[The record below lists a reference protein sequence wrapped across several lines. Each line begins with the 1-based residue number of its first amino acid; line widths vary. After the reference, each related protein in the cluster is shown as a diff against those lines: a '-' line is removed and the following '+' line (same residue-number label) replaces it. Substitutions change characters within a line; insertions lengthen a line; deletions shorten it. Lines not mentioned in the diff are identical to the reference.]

1 MAPPQIDL
9 TDLQNAVSQIV
20 EQHGGGILKAG
31 GPLAAAGVV
40 RMFVSKSK
48 LATTGVVVGGAW
60 LAVQSISTPM
70 LHIMQEQ
77 FGYLQSL
84 LGS

>member
-1 MAPPQIDL
+1 MTAPQVDL
-9 TDLQNAVSQIV
+9 TDLQNAVGLYLQ
-20 EQHGGGILKAG
+20 QHNIALAA
-31 GPLAAAGVV
+31 GPLAAAGLV
-40 RMFVSKSK
+40 RTFISKSK

-70 LHIMQEQ
+70 LQLMQEQ

>member
-1 MAPPQIDL
+1 MAPQVDL
-9 TDLQNAVSQIV
+9 TDLQNAVSQFLDAHGIV
-20 EQHGGGILKAG
+20 KAG

-40 RMFVSKSK
+40 RLFISKSK

-70 LHIMQEQ
+70 LQLMQDQ

-84 LGS
+84 LGH